1 MKTTDIHG
9 EPILVPMTEEDYEAQ
24 KDRLNVARR
33 EKTKPEEK
41 AKQETARP
49 AVKIQQPT
57 RTAADAEAQRA
68 RIKAAMDRYSGKS
81 TALKNR

>member
-1 MKTTDIHG
+1 MVIY
-9 EPILVPMTEEDYEAQ
+9 LVCF
-24 KDRLNVARR
+24 RGIISVARR
-33 EKTKPEEK
+33 EKTKPEK
-41 AKQETARP
+41 KTKPETAQP

-57 RTAADAEAQRA
+57 RTAAEAEAQRA